1 MERDRIYILKK
12 SYLIACDR
20 PDHLEIFFF
29 CLLTIKEIHEKQFSL
44 WRKQQMTFFFRSAY
58 IKYKRVE
65 KYKLGY
71 YRTIMLNKSLKQERN
86 KHPDIYLL
94 WIKEGLNLN

>member
-1 MERDRIYILKK
+1 MTKAAND
-12 SYLIACDR
+12 
-20 PDHLEIFFF
+20 FFF
-29 CLLTIKEIHEKQFSL
+29 FK
-44 WRKQQMTFFFRSAY
+44 SAY

-71 YRTIMLNKSLKQERN
+71 YRTIMLNKSLKHVLQSEQERN

-94 WIKEGLNLN
+94 